1 MGSLLDGM
9 YRLEC
14 NLTLLLAL
22 VIIWIQIRARS
33 CRGNLSF
40 TTRDVLTLLNS
51 KELVD
56 QSELDISTLATST
69 QSRKVMFWGWALQMR
84 FFQAWRRVKRR
95 SSLMEFKNT
104 TMSFFGKS
112 INLFAKS
119 MLLTW
124 KSLQLEF
131 TQTITATLYS
141 RHLKLIHTKV
151 RAVPFPLKSGN
162 RQPTISR

>member
-1 MGSLLDGM
+1 M
-9 YRLEC
+9 
-14 NLTLLLAL
+14 
-22 VIIWIQIRARS
+22 
-33 CRGNLSF
+33 
-40 TTRDVLTLLNS
+40 
-51 KELVD
+51 D
-56 QSELDISTLATST
+56 QSELDISTSATST

-84 FFQAWRRVKRR
+84 FFQVWRRVKRR

-141 RHLKLIHTKV
+141 RHLKLIHIKV
-151 RAVPFPLKSGN
+151 RAVPFHLKSGN
-162 RQPTISR
+162 RQPTISQLENFWKSLYQTSLSLNLMMKMIFVVSLLLEISRP